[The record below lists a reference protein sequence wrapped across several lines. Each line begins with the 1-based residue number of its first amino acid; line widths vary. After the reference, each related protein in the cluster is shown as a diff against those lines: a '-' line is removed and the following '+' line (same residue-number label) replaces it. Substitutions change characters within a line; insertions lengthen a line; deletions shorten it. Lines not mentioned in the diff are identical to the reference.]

1 MNKKL
6 DHLPWQKLFSLRQ
19 DQASPDL
26 IDTTI
31 RNATEVGGTN
41 LWVLMFAIII
51 ASVGL
56 NVNSTAVVIGA
67 MLISPLMGPI
77 IGIGYGAGIDDF
89 LLIRRSIRHLGIFVG
104 ISLFTSTVY
113 FFVTPLTQAHS
124 ELLARTAPT
133 IWDVLIAFFGGA
145 AGMIGLTRKEK
156 STLLPGVAIATALM
170 PPLCTAGY
178 GLATGQLKFF
188 LGASYLFLIN
198 GVFIAFATLVVTRI
212 LKLPPHPLADEQA
225 RKQGHRFVIGIVMAT
240 LLPSVYLA
248 TKLVRE
254 ELFVAESIRFT
265 SAVAAGNDS
274 LVTLGREIDPKT
286 RTITMTL
293 IGNDNIVEMRRS
305 LETQMAKFDLAGAS
319 LKIRRAADAAD
330 EVAALSP
337 TLDAQAEAVRVGQIA
352 RDLMERRIAALEMVR
367 KTYPIS
373 LDETLRLEQE
383 ILINFPRM
391 QQVVVAIRSEHSQT
405 ADILTSQLIVTV
417 QVKSIP
423 NRADTQRLKRWLSAR
438 FPDRPIKLILGKTL
452 G

>member
-1 MNKKL
+1 
-6 DHLPWQKLFSLRQ
+6 
-19 DQASPDL
+19 
-26 IDTTI
+26 
-31 RNATEVGGTN
+31 
-41 LWVLMFAIII
+41 
-51 ASVGL
+51 
-56 NVNSTAVVIGA
+56 
-67 MLISPLMGPI
+67 
-77 IGIGYGAGIDDF
+77 
-89 LLIRRSIRHLGIFVG
+89 
-104 ISLFTSTVY
+104 
-113 FFVTPLTQAHS
+113 
-124 ELLARTAPT
+124 
-133 IWDVLIAFFGGA
+133 
-145 AGMIGLTRKEK
+145 
-156 STLLPGVAIATALM
+156 
-170 PPLCTAGY
+170 
-178 GLATGQLKFF
+178 
-188 LGASYLFLIN
+188 
-198 GVFIAFATLVVTRI
+198 
-212 LKLPPHPLADEQA
+212 
-225 RKQGHRFVIGIVMAT
+225 
-240 LLPSVYLA
+240 
-248 TKLVRE
+248 
-254 ELFVAESIRFT
+254 
-265 SAVAAGNDS
+265 
-274 LVTLGREIDPKT
+274 
-286 RTITMTL
+286 MTL